1 MPGAKAPGHFCLMKD
16 QAYLRLEAN
25 KNDRRHAFGVAGHF
39 FLIKPKPVR
48 ELTKLANSLAILKC

>member
-1 MPGAKAPGHFCLMKD
+1 MKD